1 MASELEVHPNQLPKW
16 KKEVG
21 RKRGQTGKPS
31 EFAWRINHQNSCD
44 GGRARLSLRFELTS
58 GQDHDSVTGYRFL
71 QELDYYPSE
80 VLADRA
86 YDTNAILE
94 HLQSRAITAVI
105 PSKRNLRVKRLL
117 DSETYKEHHLI
128 ECIFNKVKK
137 YRRLAT
143 RYEKTANMFIAF
155 LTLLSIR
162 LWLK

>member
-1 MASELEVHPNQLPKW
+1 MRWWTRSAI
-16 KKEVG
+16 
-21 RKRGQTGKPS
+21 TT
-31 EFAWRINHQNSCD
+31 
-44 GGRARLSLRFELTS
+44 FELTS

-94 HLQSRAITAVI
+94 LLQSRAITAVI
-105 PSKRNLRVKRLL
+105 PSKRNRQVKRLL

-137 YRRLAT
+137 TIDVWPLAMKKNSEHVHSFFDAAFHSFMAQIGLRT
-143 RYEKTANMFIAF
+143 DPSKEIQIEKIIFN
-155 LTLLSIR
+155 
-162 LWLK
+162 